1 MGGERRAVNIQDWRA
16 ELHGR
21 LPGLMPAPKFA
32 TLPDLSRPSLG
43 RRYDR
48 FSKVWLRQNLMP
60 HQQYIADVSGELV
73 PDPDS
78 GLLVPAYSLVVVTFQ
93 RQGGKTHLSM
103 TRVGERCLSV
113 PGFQAWYT
121 AQTGMDARDQ
131 FLKFADSYSS
141 GSPPLPLSAVVRVMR
156 GAGREMMKYP
166 NGSRHRPY
174 APTDEG
180 LHGKQSDNNDID
192 EGWSFTEER
201 GKILLQGSGPT
212 ALTRPSEQTFI
223 WSAGGTANST
233 WLANL
238 VARGRAGEP
247 GMAYFEFGVPDEL
260 PIRGELTD
268 DDYREIASYHPA
280 IGHTI
285 TVSALK
291 KLRTKL
297 PDDAE
302 YARAAG
308 NRWTEIIGG
317 TIPDDVW
324 KTLAYEPAVPDD
336 APVGYGA
343 ARAADG
349 SEVAVVAAVEVSD
362 DLVVCEVLD
371 VMPPY
376 AAAKHVNAWTQGGSL
391 AVDAVGPSASLVDGL
406 RKLGRPLVPLTTRD
420 VSAATTN
427 LIDSFPHRA
436 IRFRHHPALEASRKV
451 AGTRPSGDGGKLW
464 ARVAAG
470 SSIATIEAATLAVW
484 ALSHA
489 PAPESQPLVDFA

>member
-1 MGGERRAVNIQDWRA
+1 MNIHEWRA
-16 ELHGR
+16 ALHER
-21 LPGLMPAPKFA
+21 LSIEMVPPKFI
-32 TLPDLSRPSLG
+32 TEPDLTRPSLG
-43 RRYDR
+43 RRQSR
-48 FSKVWLRQNLMP
+48 FSQVWLKQTLMP
-60 HQQYIADVSGELV
+60 HQEYIADVSGELV
-73 PDPDS
+73 EDPET
-78 GLLVPAYSLVVVTFQ
+78 GLLVPAYSLCVITFQ
-93 RQGGKTHLSM
+93 RQGGKTHLDM
-103 TRVGERCLSV
+103 TGVGERCMTV

-121 AQTGMDARDQ
+121 AQTGADAREQ
-131 FLKFADSYSS
+131 FLKFADSYKHRQPPIPF
-141 GSPPLPLSAVVRVMR
+141 GSVVRTLR
-156 GAGREMMKYP
+156 GAGREVMHYP
-166 NGSRHRPY
+166 NNSAHRPY

-180 LHGKQSDNNDID
+180 LHGKQSDRNSID
-192 EGWSFTEER
+192 EGWSFTDAR

-212 ALTRPSEQTFI
+212 ALTRPAEQTFI
-223 WSAGGTANST
+223 WSAGGTAEST

-247 GMAYFEFGVPDEL
+247 GLFYAEFGVPDDLKIE
-260 PIRGELTD
+260 GELTD
-268 DDYREIASYHPA
+268 DDYAAIASHHPA
-280 IGHTI
+280 VGHTI

-317 TIPDDVW
+317 AIAGDTWESVRYEDD
-324 KTLAYEPAVPDD
+324 VPDD
-336 APVGYGA
+336 GAVGYGA

-349 SEVAVVAAVEVSD
+349 TEVAVVAAVQVDEN
-362 DLVVCEVLD
+362 LIVCEVLD

-376 AAAKHVNAWTQGGSL
+376 GAAKHVNAMTGDGDL

-427 LIDSFPHRA
+427 IIDSLPHRA
-436 IRFRHHPALEASRKV
+436 IRFRRHPALDEARKV

-484 ALSHA
+484 ALTHRA
-489 PAPESQPLVDFA
+489 EPESQPLIAFA

>member
-1 MGGERRAVNIQDWRA
+1 MTDILEWRA
-16 ELHGR
+16 ELHDR
-21 LPGLMPAPKFA
+21 LPGIMVKPKFI
-32 TLPDLSRPSLG
+32 TQPDLTRPSLG
-43 RRYDR
+43 RRYSR
-48 FSKVWLRQNLMP
+48 FSRVWLNQSLMP
-60 HQQYIADVSGELV
+60 HQDYIGDVSGELV
-73 PDPDS
+73 EDPET
-78 GLLVPAYSLVVVTFQ
+78 GLLVPAYSMCVITFQ
-93 RQGGKTHLSM
+93 RQGGKTHLAM
-103 TRVGERCLSV
+103 TRVGERCMTV

-121 AQTGMDARDQ
+121 AQTGSDAREQ
-131 FLKFADSYSS
+131 FLKFADSYAR
-141 GSPPLPLSAVVRVMR
+141 PNVPLGAVVRTLR
-156 GAGREMMKYP
+156 GAGREVMKYP
-166 NGSRHRPY
+166 NTSEHRPY

-192 EGWSFTEER
+192 EGWSFTESR
-201 GKILLQGSGPT
+201 GKVLLQGSGPT
-212 ALTRPSEQTFI
+212 ALTRPAEQTFV
-223 WSAGGTANST
+223 WSAGGTAQST

-247 GMAYFEFGVPDEL
+247 GLFYAEFGVPDEL
-260 PIRGELTD
+260 PIEGELTD

-285 TVSALK
+285 TIAALK

-317 TIPDDVW
+317 TIGHDVW
-324 KTLAYEPAVPDD
+324 ESVRYHDPVPD
-336 APVGYGA
+336 AGAVGYGA

-349 SEVAVVAAVEVSD
+349 SEVAVVAAVQVD
-362 DLVVCEVLD
+362 PDLVVCEVLD
-371 VMPPY
+371 VLPPY
-376 AAAKHVNAWTQGGSL
+376 GAAKHVNALTTDGDL

-427 LIDSFPHRA
+427 IIDSLPHRA
-436 IRFRHHPALEASRKV
+436 IRFRPHPALDGARKV

-470 SSIATIEAATLAVW
+470 ESIATIEAATLAVW
-484 ALSHA
+484 ALGHRA
-489 PAPESQPLVDFA
+489 APESQPVVAFA